1 MTTLRDADTAIQFHA
16 VVLYEEDIVI
26 DKVGDQLLIV

>member
-1 MTTLRDADTAIQFHA
+1 METPGGDIQFHA